1 MRIAMIDPSL
11 FTWPYDAELASA
23 LRRAGNEV
31 VVYGRTHE
39 AVSGGSATE
48 LLRRH
53 FYRRLE
59 APWINRLPRPLFLM
73 LKGISHFLSMRGLLR
88 ILRAERPDV
97 IHFQWTPLPAVD
109 RWFMAPLRRIA
120 PTVLTVHDSAPFNN
134 NPGAQMQRWGATGIL
149 SHFDHLIVHTRAAAR
164 RVESYGVDGRRVSV
178 IPHGPLGGG
187 FTMPVCNRSSAADEA
202 SGIVRV
208 LLFGKIKPYKGL
220 DVLLR
225 AWAALPSQAARRCRL
240 RVVGAPYMDMA
251 PLIDFARQ
259 AGIGDSI
266 DFDLRFI
273 SDSEIPAIL
282 AQADIMVMPYREID
296 ASGVLMTALCAG
308 LPIVASR
315 IGLFAELL
323 QEGVHGRLVLPEDP
337 QALATALSELIL
349 DKDLRVRMRERVLA
363 LRASIPDWR
372 EIADRTLRL
381 YGETIAQWQTPLPLQ
396 AGR

>member
-11 FTWPYDAELASA
+11 FTWSYDAELALA
-23 LRRAGNEV
+23 LRHAGNEV

-39 AVSGGSATE
+39 AVASGPSAE

-53 FYRRLE
+53 FYRWLE
-59 APWINRLPRPLFLM
+59 APWISRLPRPVFLM
-73 LKGISHFLSMRGLLR
+73 LKGINHFFSMLGLLR
-88 ILRAERPDV
+88 VLRAERPDV
-97 IHFQWTPLPAVD
+97 IHFQWAPLPAMD
-109 RWFMAPLRRIA
+109 RWFIASLRRVA
-120 PTVLTVHDSAPFNN
+120 PVVLTVHDSAPFNN
-134 NPGAQMQRWGATGIL
+134 NPGARVQGWGATDIL
-149 SHFDHLIVHTRAAAR
+149 SRFDHLIVHTRAAAR

-178 IPHGPLGGG
+178 IPHGLLGTHV
-187 FTMPVCNRSSAADEA
+187 TMPVRERSAAADEDN
-202 SGIVRV
+202 GIVRI

-225 AWAALPSQAARRCRL
+225 AMAALPLQAARRCRL
-240 RVVGAPYMDMA
+240 RVIGAPYMDVT
-251 PLIDFARQ
+251 PLTEFARQ
-259 AGIGDSI
+259 AGIGGSI
-266 DFDLRFI
+266 DFDLRFVG
-273 SDSEIPAIL
+273 DSEIPAIL

-323 QEGVHGRLVLPEDP
+323 QDGEHGRLVPPEDP
-337 QALATALSELIL
+337 RALAAALSELVL
-349 DKDLRVRMRERVLA
+349 DRVLRARMGERVLA
-363 LRASIPDWR
+363 LRASIPGWR

-381 YGETIAQWQTPLPLQ
+381 YGETIAQWQAPLPLQ

>member
-1 MRIAMIDPSL
+1 
-11 FTWPYDAELASA
+11 
-23 LRRAGNEV
+23 
-31 VVYGRTHE
+31 
-39 AVSGGSATE
+39 
-48 LLRRH
+48 
-53 FYRRLE
+53 
-59 APWINRLPRPLFLM
+59 
-73 LKGISHFLSMRGLLR
+73 
-88 ILRAERPDV
+88 
-97 IHFQWTPLPAVD
+97 
-109 RWFMAPLRRIA
+109 
-120 PTVLTVHDSAPFNN
+120 
-134 NPGAQMQRWGATGIL
+134 
-149 SHFDHLIVHTRAAAR
+149 
-164 RVESYGVDGRRVSV
+164 
-178 IPHGPLGGG
+178 
-187 FTMPVCNRSSAADEA
+187 
-202 SGIVRV
+202 
-208 LLFGKIKPYKGL
+208 
-220 DVLLR
+220 
-225 AWAALPSQAARRCRL
+225 
-240 RVVGAPYMDMA
+240 MDMA